1 MENSTTEARN
11 EATMHLDEMTV
22 EEALIT
28 MNKEDQQVPLAVRKA
43 IPQLTKVIKK
53 TIAQYKKGGRLIYIG
68 AGTSG
73 RLGVLDAAECVPTFN
88 TDPHEII
95 GIIAGG
101 QHAMTMAVEGAE
113 DHKKLAEEDLKNI
126 DLTSKDVVIGI
137 AASGKT
143 PYVIGGLTFANTI
156 GATTVSISCNEH
168 AVISEIAQYPVE
180 VKVGPEVLTG
190 STRLKSG
197 TEVLTGST
205 RLKSGTA
212 QKLILNMISTITMV
226 GVGKVYDNLMI
237 DVKATNQKLIDR
249 SVRIIQEI
257 CAITYDE
264 AMALYQV
271 SEHDVKVATVM
282 GMCGISKEEATR
294 RLLNN
299 GDIVK
304 RAIRDRQP

>member
-28 MNKEDQQVPLAVRKA
+28 MNKEDQQVPLAVQKA

-180 VKVGPEVLTG
+180 VKVGP
-190 STRLKSG
+190 
-197 TEVLTGST
+197 
-205 RLKSGTA
+205 A

>member
-28 MNKEDQQVPLAVRKA
+28 MNKEDQQVPLAVQKA

-126 DLTSKDVVIGI
+126 DLT
-137 AASGKT
+137 
-143 PYVIGGLTFANTI
+143 FANTI

-180 VKVGPEVLTG
+180 VKVGP
-190 STRLKSG
+190 
-197 TEVLTGST
+197 EVLTGST

>member
-126 DLTSKDVVIGI
+126 DLT
-137 AASGKT
+137 
-143 PYVIGGLTFANTI
+143 FANTI

-180 VKVGPEVLTG
+180 VKVGP
-190 STRLKSG
+190 
-197 TEVLTGST
+197 EVLTGST

>member
-43 IPQLTKVIKK
+43 IQQLTKVIKK

-197 TEVLTGST
+197 T
-205 RLKSGTA
+205 A

-271 SEHDVKVATVM
+271 SEYDVKVATVM